1 MARPKVLYHYTSPVH
16 VPAILETGFLKVTE
30 SNVSFKIENA
40 APQVVWL
47 TPETLIRPPKY
58 LASIANKTAYRFVV
72 APADAQRSDK
82 WLRCNGASSEQIR
95 LLEEAG
101 GGTKATRWYV
111 VARPI
116 PREEWLALEMREGNR
131 WIQIYSASDLFLLRA
146 KWGAAE

>member
-16 VPAILETGFLKVTE
+16 VPMILETGFLKVTE
-30 SNVSFKIENA
+30 SNVSFAIENA

-47 TPETLIRPPKY
+47 TPETLIRPPRY
-58 LASIANKTAYRFVV
+58 LASIVDKTAYRFVV

-82 WLRCNGASSEQIR
+82 WLRRNGASSKQLGRRESS
-95 LLEEAG
+95 G

-116 PREEWLALEMREGNR
+116 PSKEWLALEKREGNR
-131 WIQIYSASDLFLLRA
+131 WIQTSQAALRA
-146 KWGAAE
+146 AR